1 MLLELK
7 LKNMNVLQDFTW
19 NVSWIFLFSFWYCV
33 CFDTFWNWKLLID
46 SGSSRVSPNPWMNFP
61 HKKKHIKFLRYLN
74 LVSGFHGFNRFASWN
89 SPHALGNASRKKRA
103 EVHSRAWRNCVCS
116 CQMVACSVK
125 SRGQVTH
132 GIPWKFPM
140 ISMRSSLYSQIPVQK
155 DIFLDNL
162 HIHIF
167 LYRSGW
173 RWPRRKKQSVKDRKI
188 YIYNL

>member
-46 SGSSRVSPNPWMNFP
+46 SGSSGVSPYPWMNFP
-61 HKKKHIKFLRYLN
+61 HKKKTHKIPQIPKF
-74 LVSGFHGFNRFASWN
+74 GFRFPWFQPFYFMKFASY
-89 SPHALGNASRKKRA
+89 LGKYKQKQNRA

-125 SRGQVTH
+125 FRGRPMGSHGSSPWSRCVAAYTV
-132 GIPWKFPM
+132 KF
-140 ISMRSSLYSQIPVQK
+140 R
-155 DIFLDNL
+155 F
-162 HIHIF
+162 
-167 LYRSGW
+167 
-173 RWPRRKKQSVKDRKI
+173 RKI
-188 YIYNL
+188 SF